1 MRIRLI
7 TTYLFCIAAG
17 YMHAQCFD
25 MSTLTGEGVVCRYGT
40 FDNPDANQGIDNQKG
55 EYTHLVMSEVGQ
67 RDPIVNQLQTIPA
80 GESHAVRLGNSSV
93 NSMAE
98 SITYDFI
105 PTAENPILLL
115 KYAAVMQN
123 PEHSYSEQPRLT
135 MNVSDI
141 NGVLIEPECMSF
153 DFVSSPSLG
162 WNTEDNGS
170 LLWKDWTYIGVD
182 MTPYIGRKLKVKL
195 TNYDCSQGAHFGYV
209 YIHLSCQQK
218 KIRSKA
224 CGGASST
231 AFSAPTGFT
240 YSWYKIQN
248 GTATAM
254 GTAQTITVPIDGGEY
269 RCDLHQIGKPECSFS
284 LNVFAERRYP
294 IADFTIRKVEGC
306 ADTLYITNTSGV
318 SADGVSKNYP
328 LELCDEVVWDLGD
341 GRLLDTYQL
350 SSIPIVYEH
359 GGKYTIQLTAK
370 LVDGGCANVA
380 KQVVNVV
387 GAQDPHDASVTASI
401 CDGSFYSFGGK
412 KLTEAGLYTHTSITA
427 RGCDSV
433 TTLNLLI
440 KPSYLIEETQSFCN
454 GDSIIWRG
462 QKIKRAGTFYDRL
475 ISSQNCDSIYKLTT
489 STWQTYYVKDTAYY
503 CIGDSVYLH
512 GRFIKQQGT
521 YIDTLFSRN
530 GCDSIVQTFVGE
542 KPYFYFKHEATICGN
557 ETYEYRGTTYNVE
570 GVYTDVLTSA
580 YGCDSIYELTLHVNP
595 TYLMPT
601 YVEVCHDQTFMF
613 RGRELD
619 APGIYYDTLL
629 TRTGC
634 DSIYKLVFNKTP
646 IYLFEDTVTICEGS
660 SYNFRGRDVSEEGF
674 YYDSLQSINGC
685 DSVYKLLLKVE
696 PLAMQL
702 IDTILCGGVYDF
714 RGRAL
719 TQSGIYHDT
728 VRTAFGCDSIF
739 ELNLTINPTYL
750 LSQYVEQCEGDAF
763 LFRGRLVDQPG
774 VYYDSLFTHDG
785 CDSVYQ
791 LVYNIAPTYL
801 QEFEDSICSNKT
813 YLFRGME
820 ITRPGIY
827 IDTLQTISGCDSLFK
842 LTLHHLPSY
851 SFVSL
856 DTAEGC
862 SGEVFFN
869 GREIKHSG
877 IYTDSLQT
885 TCGCDSIY
893 TANVIINEAYLFE
906 ESQKICD
913 HAPYIFRGR
922 RITQSGIYEDS
933 LTTVAGCDSIYRL
946 IAEVTH
952 TLRDTI
958 VDTVCVGEAYIFYSL
973 LLQKEGFYSDTL
985 SDPMGR
991 RCEIHSIELGAKAP
1005 SMITQVSVGLSCANA
1020 MEYELQFHYYG
1031 AKPYT
1036 YSIIYD
1042 EAALSNGFVNVIDA
1056 PYRDTIYAP
1065 IPQYKDSDYLRPDY
1079 YHARLELQNGICDP
1093 QKTGYN
1099 YDLLIRYPSWI
1110 IRQHW
1115 NDVVAVLN
1123 SSYNGGYL
1131 FDKYEW
1137 EVNGRMLE
1145 TTDSNYSNLYMP
1157 ELRFGDN
1164 VCAYLTRKGETY
1176 SIPTCP
1182 IEIIDN
1188 TQAIIG
1194 DNPIIVYPTT
1204 VNKAHPVLNVR
1215 ASNDATYAIYN
1226 SYGHFISSGHLNQND
1241 NIQVML
1247 PVCSGVYLFVTNDA
1261 SAIYT
1266 TKILVQ

>member
-1 MRIRLI
+1 MKTRHIILFIFCTI
-7 TTYLFCIAAG
+7 TLWG
-17 YMHAQCFD
+17 KAQCINMTD
-25 MSTLTGEGVVCRYGT
+25 LHDPSITCTYGYVVNCDKEIIEGTPY
-40 FDNPDANQGIDNQKG
+40 DNIGVIDHGSQSEDSRHTIHTYTNETDKNVDA
-55 EYTHLVMSEVGQ
+55 L
-67 RDPIVNQLQTIPA
+67 RTIPL
-80 GESHAVRLGNSSV
+80 GETSSIRLGNWKVKSQ
-93 NSMAE
+93 AE
-98 SITYDFI
+98 SITFSYVVSQDA
-105 PTAENPILLL
+105 PLLLL
-115 KYAAVMQN
+115 KYAAVMEN
-123 PEHSYSEQPRLT
+123 PIGHNENEQPRLRLEVRDDNNQAIDSLCT
-135 MNVSDI
+135 F
-141 NGVLIEPECMSF
+141 F
-153 DFVSSPSLG
+153 DFIASPSLG
-162 WNTEDNGS
+162 WNTIPQEDGTN
-170 LLWKDWTYIGVD
+170 LLWKDWTNIGVNLNNPQYIGH
-182 MTPYIGRKLKVKL
+182 TIKIRL
-195 TNYDCSQGAHFGYV
+195 TNYDCGRCGHFGYAYV
-209 YIHLSCQQK
+209 HLSCVEP
-218 KIRSKA
+218 KIETFA
-224 CGGASST
+224 CGDDVYME
-231 AFSAPTGFT
+231 APAG
-240 YSWYKIQN
+240 YEYRWYKKGLEEHILGTKQN
-248 GTATAM
+248 
-254 GTAQTITVPIDGGEY
+254 ITVPADGAVYVCE
-269 RCDLHQIGKPECSFS
+269 CQQIGKPLCSFPIEQ
-284 LNVFAERRYP
+284 VAVATPQYP
-294 IADFTIRKVEGC
+294 IADFSVYKRLGC
-306 ADTLYITNTSGV
+306 VDTLYLTNTSGISV
-318 SADGVSKNYP
+318 NGIDKNVP
-328 LELCDEVVWDLGD
+328 IEPCDSVVWALDD
-341 GRLLDTYQL
+341 GRQFTQYDI
-350 SSIPIVYEH
+350 SSIPIIFANTGNH
-359 GGKYTIQLTAK
+359 TITLTAFLK
-370 LVDGGCANVA
+370 KGGCHSS
-380 KQVVNVV
+380 KTQTIFTH
-387 GAQDPHDASVTASI
+387 GTTDPHSFSYTAEICQGESYYYNGIRLTKDSLYKFIHPTSYNCDSI
-401 CDGSFYSFGGK
+401 VHLRLIVHPSFHKTDTIYLCDGNVIDYHGLRITSGGTYLANFKTIYGCDSVFKAVVFRRNSFYIEKDTTICQGEVYNFNGRLLQFSG
-412 KLTEAGLYTHTSITA
+412 EYWDSA
-427 RGCDSV
+427 RTVYGCDSV
-433 TTLNLLI
+433 T
-440 KPSYLIEETQSFCN
+440 K
-454 GDSIIWRG
+454 
-462 QKIKRAGTFYDRL
+462 
-475 ISSQNCDSIYKLTT
+475 
-489 STWQTYYVKDTAYY
+489 
-503 CIGDSVYLH
+503 
-512 GRFIKQQGT
+512 
-521 YIDTLFSRN
+521 
-530 GCDSIVQTFVGE
+530 
-542 KPYFYFKHEATICGN
+542 
-557 ETYEYRGTTYNVE
+557 
-570 GVYTDVLTSA
+570 
-580 YGCDSIYELTLHVNP
+580 LTLHVNP
-595 TYLMPT
+595 TYLIPT

-862 SGEVFFN
+862 SGEVLFN

-958 VDTVCVGEAYIFYSL
+958 VDTVCVGETYIFYSL

-1065 IPQYKDSDYLRPDY
+1065 IPQYKDSDYLRPNY

-1188 TQAIIG
+1188 SQAIIG